1 MNTLNNE
8 AKIKLFLL
16 KHKKTFQECL
26 DKHITANCFY
36 CPMQEVKTIIPNC
49 NYYNCSK
56 VYEYIATLLGKETK
70 KSIIRT
76 DPFCKDI
83 RKEMISLA
91 SSVVVMVNE

>member
-1 MNTLNNE
+1 MNALNNE

-36 CPMQEVKTIIPNC
+36 CPMQEVKTIIPSC

-56 VYEYIATLLGKETK
+56 VYEYIATSLGKQNYQK
-70 KSIIRT
+70 KFLKKFVLFYQVI
-76 DPFCKDI
+76 
-83 RKEMISLA
+83 
-91 SSVVVMVNE
+91 NG